1 MNPSKK
7 RILFNIHYLEIGGV
21 ETSLIGL
28 LHNIDYSIY
37 NVDLFINDP
46 RGEMMKYIP
55 SEVNVLSSPKAYR
68 FIERPMVETL
78 RKGYLA
84 IVVGRL
90 LSKMAFSLY
99 KRHRRSEDGSAIF
112 GYVGKYVTPFL
123 PSLRKLGNYD
133 IAISYLT
140 PHNIVLKKILAKK
153 KVAWI
158 HTDYSAID
166 VNPKIEL
173 PVWDGYDKIVSISAS
188 VTDGFVSKFPTLKNK
203 IVEIENFLP
212 EKLILEKSKEFI
224 PSDMPKEAGII
235 NLLTI
240 GRYCFAK
247 RIDEIPLM
255 ALQIKKRGIRFK
267 WYIIGY
273 GPEEEEQKI
282 ESSIDSFDVKQE
294 MILLGKKNNP
304 YPYIKACDFYV
315 QPSRYEGKS
324 ITVSEAQLLDKTVI
338 VANYPTASS
347 QINEGENGYIGPYP
361 SEDFANYLV
370 DRIQLL

>member
-1 MNPSKK
+1 MLRQ
-7 RILFNIHYLEIGGV
+7 RIFINIHYLEIGGV

-68 FIERPMVETL
+68 FIERPMAEAL

-90 LSKMAFSLY
+90 LSKMAFCLY
-99 KRHRRSEDGSAIF
+99 KRNRRSEDGSAIF

-123 PSLRKLGNYD
+123 PSLKKFGKYD

-140 PHNIVLKKILAKK
+140 PHNVVLKKVWAKK

-166 VNPKIEL
+166 VNPIIEL
-173 PVWDGYDKIVSISAS
+173 PVWDGFDKIVSISAS

-203 IVEIENFLP
+203 IIEIENFLP
-212 EKLILEKSKEFI
+212 ERLILEKSKEFI
-224 PSDMPKEAGII
+224 PLDMPKEVEVI

-247 RIDEIPLM
+247 RIDEIPYM
-255 ALQIKKRGIRFK
+255 ASEMKKRGIKFK

-273 GPEEEEQKI
+273 GSEEEEQKI
-282 ESSIDSFDVKQE
+282 KSSLDLFNVKNE
-294 MILLGKKNNP
+294 VILLGKKENP
-304 YPYIKACDFYV
+304 YPYIKACDIYI

-324 ITVSEAQLLDKTVI
+324 ITVREAILLGKSVI
-338 VANYPTASS
+338 IADYPTAQS
-347 QINEGENGYIGPYP
+347 QFNDERRGFIGPY
-361 SEDFANYLV
+361 SSVDFANYLV